1 MAQSIQHRKS
11 KGAMGLTIT
20 VEGPRVGKARVSV
33 DDFVE
38 IMRRTQQALKRIG
51 QVLYGESSVGKGR
64 KKRDIENLCEIFL
77 VDWKPG
83 SAVAEVAL
91 AEPPAQLSLF
101 GYIGEESLKAF
112 VKGMEEIQTEPSP
125 SLPVGYDVGVLQTW
139 EAMGR
144 VLERG
149 IDFIKF
155 EARNGLPLSSIA
167 FDRKLREQ
175 IREFLGKPIDQKQA
189 EKIGRLEEL
198 NGHGGLTGRLWE
210 ADGTKWLC
218 IFKPDHLELLPDIWL
233 RTVKLVGE
241 TVIGPGGERTLSVE
255 SILPLDGEIAEAGA
269 AVEAFPFWSSSSL
282 EELAE
287 QQKVAPIKD
296 LDEISE
302 LWPVDDDPDK
312 LLDHILA
319 ERSARRRISDGGLS

>member
-1 MAQSIQHRKS
+1 MANSIQHIKS
-11 KGAMGLTIT
+11 KGILGLSIS

-33 DDFVE
+33 DDFAE

-51 QVLYGESSVGKGR
+51 QVLYGESSIGKGR
-64 KKRDIENLCEIFL
+64 KKREIEDLCEIFL
-77 VDWKPG
+77 VSWKPG
-83 SAVAEVAL
+83 SAVAEVEL
-91 AEPPAQLSLF
+91 AEPPAQLGLF

-112 VKGMEEIQTEPSP
+112 LKGMEAIQTEPTP
-125 SLPVGYDVGVLQTW
+125 SLPVGYDGGVLQTCDSL
-139 EAMGR
+139 GR

-149 IDFIKF
+149 IDSIKF
-155 EARNGLPLSSIA
+155 EPRNGVALPSIA
-167 FDRKLREQ
+167 FDRKLRER
-175 IREFLGKPIDQKQA
+175 IRGLLGKPIGQRQA

-241 TVIGPGGERTLSVE
+241 TVIEPGGERTLSVE
-255 SILPLDGEIAEAGA
+255 SILPLDGEIEETGVAE
-269 AVEAFPFWSSSSL
+269 ETFPFWSSPSL

-287 QQKVAPIKD
+287 QQRVSPAED
-296 LDEISE
+296 LDAISA

-312 LLDHILA
+312 LMDHILSD
-319 ERSARRRISDGGLS
+319 RSARRRISGGGVS

>member
-1 MAQSIQHRKS
+1 MAQSIQHGKS

-83 SAVAEVAL
+83 SAVAEVEL

-112 VKGMEEIQTEPSP
+112 VKGMEAIQTEPSP
-125 SLPVGYDVGVLQTW
+125 SLPVGYDEGVLQTW
-139 EAMGR
+139 DAMGR

-155 EARNGLPLSSIA
+155 EARNGLALSSIA
-167 FDRKLREQ
+167 FDRKLRER

-198 NGHGGLTGRLWE
+198 NGHAGLTGRLWE

-218 IFKPDHLELLPDIWL
+218 IFKPDHLELLPEIWL

-255 SILPLDGEIAEAGA
+255 SILPLDGEIEEAGA
-269 AVEAFPFWSSSSL
+269 AAEAFPFWSSPSL

-287 QQKVAPIKD
+287 QQKVSPIKD

-302 LWPVDDDPDK
+302 LWPVDVDPDK